1 MSVKYHQLLQRTAS
15 SELSVLRT
23 FEPIES
29 ISLSRAL
36 DGSAGVNRSTN
47 NRPQIA
53 ASTDIEAIKAW
64 LARFADTKTTF
75 DSYRKEAERLLLWS
89 VMELGKPL
97 SSLTHEDLLI
107 YQRFLSHP
115 QPASRWIMKNRKVSR
130 SDPLW
135 RPFAG
140 PLSPTSQ
147 RQTIVILNALFSW
160 LVNAGYL
167 AGNPLSLS
175 RQRQRK
181 AKPRITRLLDEEL
194 WNEVKITIE
203 TMPKETNRQR
213 EHYHRVRWLF
223 SLLYITG
230 MRVSEVIN
238 NSMGAFFMRKDK
250 DNEYRWWLEVTGKGE
265 KTRLIPATND
275 LIMELDRYRREMGL
289 SQRPVEGEEIPLLLP
304 IGGKHRFMT
313 RAVVHL
319 ILKQIFNPTADR
331 LLKRRHEFKG
341 QAEKLLAASAHWMR
355 HTAGSNMTSGGMDI
369 RHVRDNL
376 GHESLT
382 TTNNYLHSED
392 DVRHQDTETKHK
404 LQW

>member
-1 MSVKYHQLLQRTAS
+1 
-15 SELSVLRT
+15 
-23 FEPIES
+23 
-29 ISLSRAL
+29 
-36 DGSAGVNRSTN
+36 
-47 NRPQIA
+47 
-53 ASTDIEAIKAW
+53 
-64 LARFADTKTTF
+64 
-75 DSYRKEAERLLLWS
+75 
-89 VMELGKPL
+89 MELGKPL

-331 LLKRRHEFKG
+331 LLKRGHEFKG
-341 QAEKLLAASAHWMR
+341 QAEKLLAASCRVLEYAQHMKSSPIMVPFINMKGIVFHYFDALTNR
-355 HTAGSNMTSGGMDI
+355 SPLATTSRLAPMSAKTAIHMVPMPTTVSPRKMALIPKASEIFWI
-369 RHVRDNL
+369 RIL
-376 GHESLT
+376 
-382 TTNNYLHSED
+382 
-392 DVRHQDTETKHK
+392 
-404 LQW
+404 